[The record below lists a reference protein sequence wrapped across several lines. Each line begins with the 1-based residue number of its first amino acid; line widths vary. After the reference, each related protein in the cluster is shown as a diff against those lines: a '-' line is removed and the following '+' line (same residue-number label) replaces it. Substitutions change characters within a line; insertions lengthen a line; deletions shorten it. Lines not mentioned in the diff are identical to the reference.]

1 MQEAL
6 SRWPDTPLRSCSE
19 LGDCKHQCPFGV
31 NEVSMIVRGSRT
43 RCAVS
48 STVAAAVAIVVCVV
62 VPSNAVAAPTTCA
75 ATFNLFIPGTWE
87 TDENADPA
95 QAVGMLKP
103 VADALQSEHG
113 SDAQIYTLPYMA
125 RAFDNGHSYG
135 DSKADALSRADQ
147 VLSKVATS
155 CPATKFTITGYS
167 QGADAA
173 GDLASAIGNNSGP
186 VEASRVLAV
195 GLLADPGA
203 GTKGAA
209 TVGPQTSGEGIA
221 DPRPQGMG
229 KLSGRVASICDP
241 GDLYC
246 SIEKGGSPLLGSL
259 GTILT
264 KSTTGA
270 PSTSA
275 VGGGSQLASA
285 LTSSFSEAD
294 LPALGTNV
302 ATLGQQLSEPTVDI
316 RKIGTT
322 ATSIANTL
330 APLTDLLASGAANSA
345 ANGQLASAPAGSAER
360 SAADVLTKAGQS
372 DISGALE
379 TANTV
384 AATAN
389 KLSGGDSLQL
399 PASSTE
405 VQTLTKA
412 ADSLGGQV
420 APVASTPSD
429 MLTSA
434 TSVLSVLKPTVVV
447 NQVLNVATGVTSLD
461 LPAILANLALLPQ
474 KVAALDAR
482 GAHEVAGQLNNE
494 FAPLVKMA
502 AAVDMSWVSQIL
514 AIIPDP
520 TGATQI
526 AALVTSILA
535 NVDVIR
541 LANLVGQIQEIAWSA
556 IEKLVP
562 PPGGVFDPLGAGAAM
577 TGLIP
582 VGLDLASVA
591 VNMLSG
597 KASKTSPDLLGRQNN
612 TVVTNIT
619 SQAANLDLPALADS
633 VTKLSQTQGADDLV
647 DLVGEGISAASFLAS
662 GAHTNYN
669 SLVVDNA
676 GRNAVQ
682 WLSDWINLQIV
693 RAA

>member
-1 MQEAL
+1 
-6 SRWPDTPLRSCSE
+6 
-19 LGDCKHQCPFGV
+19 
-31 NEVSMIVRGSRT
+31 MIFRGSRT

-48 STVAAAVAIVVCVV
+48 STAAAAVAIGIGVVIPTNAAA
-62 VPSNAVAAPTTCA
+62 VPTACA

-87 TDENADPA
+87 TNENADPN
-95 QAVGMLKP
+95 QPVGMLKP

-113 SDAQIYTLPYMA
+113 ADAQIYTLPYMA

-135 DSKADALSRADQ
+135 DSKADATSKSNQ

-173 GDLASAIGNNSGP
+173 GDLASAIGNGSGP
-186 VEASRVLAV
+186 VDASRVLAV

-209 TVGPQTSGEGIA
+209 TVGPKTAGEGIA

-229 KLSGRVASICDP
+229 RLSGRVASICDP

-246 SIEKGGSPLLGSL
+246 SIQKGASPLLGSL
-259 GTILT
+259 GTILS

-270 PSTSA
+270 SSVGT

-285 LTSSFSEAD
+285 LTSTFSSAD
-294 LPALGTNV
+294 LPGLGTNL
-302 ATLGQQLSEPTVDI
+302 ADLGQQLSEPNVDI
-316 RKIGTT
+316 RKVGST

-330 APLTDLLASGAANSA
+330 APLTDLLTSGAANPA
-345 ANGQLASAPAGSAER
+345 ANGQLSSAPAGSAEHN
-360 SAADVLTKAGQS
+360 AADVLARAGQS
-372 DISGALE
+372 DIGGALE
-379 TANTV
+379 TVNAV
-384 AATAN
+384 ASTAN
-389 KLSGGDSLQL
+389 KLSEGDPLKL
-399 PASSTE
+399 PASSIE
-405 VQTLTKA
+405 VQSLTKA
-412 ADSLGGQV
+412 ADTLGGQI
-420 APVASTPSD
+420 APVVSTPAD
-429 MLTSA
+429 TLTSA

-482 GAHEVAGQLNNE
+482 GAHEVAGQLNNQ

-514 AIIPDP
+514 SVIPDP
-520 TGATQI
+520 SGATQI
-526 AALVTSILA
+526 AALVASILA

-541 LANLVGQIQEIAWSA
+541 LANLVGQIQEITWSA
-556 IEKLVP
+556 VEKLVP
-562 PPGGVFDPLGAGAAM
+562 PPGGVMDPVGAAAAM

-582 VGLDLASVA
+582 IGLDLASVA

-597 KASKTSPDLLGRQNN
+597 KASKTSPDLLGKQNDA
-612 TVVTNIT
+612 VVTNIT

-633 VTKLSQTQGADDLV
+633 VTKLSQTQGADDLI
-647 DLVGEGISAASFLAS
+647 DLVSEGISAASFFAS

-682 WLSDWINLQIV
+682 WLSDWMNLQIG